1 MSATAFFVVGL
12 AWGIDNGYLEKEK
25 YLPAVVNGWKA
36 MVSAVWPDGKVG
48 FIQPIGA
55 DPKAVTREMTEV
67 YGVGGFLMAGTQ
79 IYKMIEKG
87 VL

>member
-1 MSATAFFVVGL
+1 
-12 AWGIDNGYLEKEK
+12 
-25 YLPAVVNGWKA
+25 
-36 MVSAVWPDGKVG
+36 MVRSVWPDGKVG
-48 FIQPIGA
+48 YIQPVGA

-87 VL
+87 LF